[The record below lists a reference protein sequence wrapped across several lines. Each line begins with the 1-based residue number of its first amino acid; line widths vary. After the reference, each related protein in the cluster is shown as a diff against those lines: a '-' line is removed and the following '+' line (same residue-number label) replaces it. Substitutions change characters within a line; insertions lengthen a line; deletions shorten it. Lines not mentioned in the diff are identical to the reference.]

1 MRKKNQWSKT
11 KLIPSA
17 NLNIF
22 RKAWLLLL
30 FLSVVSL
37 SGCARKPFGIAF
49 EGDEYSRL
57 EQRFIS
63 HQNSFGPCPTSLDGK
78 VIVDWNHSL
87 NRTSFSGYFKT
98 LLPSS
103 LQFTAV
109 TPLNQPLYALSSN
122 GDWFQSIDISKRIFK
137 KGSLR
142 SFAIRHEIPIA
153 LLAGEW
159 GAWLAG
165 RPLSTAPYVLG
176 IYADSD
182 NRGIWF
188 SVADGPDTTYPKE
201 FTLINF
207 DQQRII
213 ERAIPDKQGKTEA
226 VIKYEEWQTVGEC
239 LQPTKISVSGLAF
252 GGEATM
258 KFRDIQP
265 ANLSNSDFNLPIP
278 RGYKRQFLP

>member
-1 MRKKNQWSKT
+1 MRKKNQWSKI

-17 NLNIF
+17 NRNTF
-22 RKAWLLLL
+22 RRAWLLLL

-37 SGCARKPFGIAF
+37 SGCARKPFGIAL
-49 EGDEYSRL
+49 EGDEYTRL
-57 EQRFIS
+57 EQRYIF
-63 HQNSFGPCPTSLDGK
+63 HQNSFGPCATSLDGK
-78 VIVDWNHSL
+78 VIVDWSHSL
-87 NRTSFSGYFKT
+87 NRTSFSGYFKI
-98 LLPSS
+98 LLPNS

-109 TPLNQPLYALSSN
+109 SPLNQPLYALTSN
-122 GDWFQSIDISKRIFK
+122 GDWFQSVDISKKIFK

-159 GAWLAG
+159 GSWLAG
-165 RPLSTAPYVLG
+165 RPLSTAPYV
-176 IYADSD
+176 ISIHADSD
-182 NRGIWF
+182 NRGFWF
-188 SVADGPDTTYPKE
+188 SVADDPDTTYPKE

-226 VIKYEEWQTVGEC
+226 LIRYEEWQTVGEC
-239 LQPTKISVSGLAF
+239 LQPTKISVSGLSF
-252 GGEATM
+252 GGEATI

-265 ANLSNSDFNLPIP
+265 ANLGNSDFNLPIP
-278 RGYKRQFLP
+278 PGYKRQFLP